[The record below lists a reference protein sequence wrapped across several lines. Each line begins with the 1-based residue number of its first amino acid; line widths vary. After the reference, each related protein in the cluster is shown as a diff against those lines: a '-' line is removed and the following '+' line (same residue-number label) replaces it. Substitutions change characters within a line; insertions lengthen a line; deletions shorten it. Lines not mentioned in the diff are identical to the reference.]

1 MTDQPPD
8 KPSGHP
14 ARPPGQANPPTQPM
28 TASAN
33 IPTAANP
40 AGALTVAPTKS
51 GWHQMTFTRGRRWA
65 IAIAAGV
72 LACLMLLGIGVAGL
86 LVLRNHDRFGM
97 TGQRQ
102 GGFSRLFGQ
111 GNGRGSRG
119 NDGYHPVLPGG
130 PGMRGRAQ
138 GLGGLGGLLG
148 GTALHGNVTAMVN
161 GSVQALVFQ
170 RGAVSAVSATSVTL
184 KSSDGFIGTYG
195 RSSATNSMM
204 AAPVTG
210 GQALV
215 LARASD
221 KVAITIVSTP
231 ANAGVAP
238 SN

>member
-1 MTDQPPD
+1 MKSIPFI
-8 KPSGHP
+8 SG
-14 ARPPGQANPPTQPM
+14 RD
-28 TASAN
+28 
-33 IPTAANP
+33 
-40 AGALTVAPTKS
+40 
-51 GWHQMTFTRGRRWA
+51 FRRQSLRS
-65 IAIAAGV
+65 ILIAAGV
-72 LACLMLLGIGVAGL
+72 VGL
-86 LVLRNHDRFGM
+86 LPF
-97 TGQRQ
+97 
-102 GGFSRLFGQ
+102 
-111 GNGRGSRG
+111 
-119 NDGYHPVLPGG
+119 
-130 PGMRGRAQ
+130 
-138 GLGGLGGLLG
+138 LLG